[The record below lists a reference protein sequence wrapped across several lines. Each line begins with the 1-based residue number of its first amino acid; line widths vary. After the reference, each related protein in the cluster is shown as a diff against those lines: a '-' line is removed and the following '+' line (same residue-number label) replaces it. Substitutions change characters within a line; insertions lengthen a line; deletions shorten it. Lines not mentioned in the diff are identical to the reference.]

1 MNPVS
6 ADRRAAAR
14 IQPRRAARTVSRPG
28 RPVCRITT
36 VTRISCAGMLPKH
49 ANGKISHVALFWE
62 LTMPLGKLFFRG
74 RSRFAHASPYA
85 AAEADAA
92 PAEQSRILHLQ
103 FGARGID
110 LGRISGLQASA
121 DGPQRVSSQ
130 ARPLRAILAAGSG
143 LMLKAMA
150 WCGGCADLA
159 FANFPIGIMSWIVA
173 QAFAGCAAYAEAM
186 YPTAAYAVDNDDADR
201 RDPALDRP
209 RQRDCSTRS
218 PGLAPELRE
227 PSRFAADDGG
237 KPFAVSGGGRIAI
250 HCDRPRCL
258 RKNRAAERDAASPLG
273 AARLHHR
280 DRGRMAVETALAE
293 RREPGD
299 GRAGAI
305 QPSRAAQRWA
315 AAVALGVRGRI
326 CLGRWNHGRRPCVGD
341 IT

>member
-1 MNPVS
+1 
-6 ADRRAAAR
+6 
-14 IQPRRAARTVSRPG
+14 
-28 RPVCRITT
+28 
-36 VTRISCAGMLPKH
+36 MLPKH

-150 WCGGCADLA
+150 WCGACADLA

-237 KPFAVSGGGRIAI
+237 KHSLFPAPGGSQFIATAPGAYEKIVRLNVTRRVPSGRLASITAIVAAWLSRRRWPRGGSQA
-250 HCDRPRCL
+250 
-258 RKNRAAERDAASPLG
+258 
-273 AARLHHR
+273 
-280 DRGRMAVETALAE
+280 TA
-293 RREPGD
+293 EPGQYSR
-299 GRAGAI
+299 RALR
-305 QPSRAAQRWA
+305 S
-315 AAVALGVRGRI
+315 
-326 CLGRWNHGRRPCVGD
+326 VGSLR
-341 IT
+341 